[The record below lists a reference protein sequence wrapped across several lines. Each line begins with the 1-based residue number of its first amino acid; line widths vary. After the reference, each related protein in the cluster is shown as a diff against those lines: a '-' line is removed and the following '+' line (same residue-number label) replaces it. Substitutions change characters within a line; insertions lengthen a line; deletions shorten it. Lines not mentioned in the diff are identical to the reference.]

1 MSRLPSHPEDQHDT
15 LPDALAADLRAVYG
29 RGADVPRQ
37 VDAAILQ
44 EARAGF
50 ARRRRFRLAL
60 RAATVTAAAAAIVL
74 AFAIPVLMKSAP
86 QRVGPVPV
94 VTDAKMLM
102 VAPPPPTQQREDVD
116 HDGKVD
122 ILDAFVV
129 AKLIEARGQLDRT
142 YDINGDGRI
151 DGADVDRIAMAAVDT
166 SAAGDERRVQ

>member
-1 MSRLPSHPEDQHDT
+1 MSRSPSQPEDQLDT
-15 LPDALAADLRAVYG
+15 LPDALAADLRTIYAP
-29 RGADVPRQ
+29 RTDVPREI
-37 VDAAILQ
+37 DAAVLR

-60 RAATVTAAAAAIVL
+60 RAATVTAAAAAVIL
-74 AFAIPVLMKSAP
+74 AFAIPMLMKSAP
-86 QRVGPVPV
+86 QHVGPAPIT
-94 VTDAKMLM
+94 TDTKMLM
-102 VAPPPPTQQREDVD
+102 VAPPSQREDVD

-166 SAAGDERRVQ
+166 SASADDERRVQ

>member
-1 MSRLPSHPEDQHDT
+1 MSRPPHQPEDQHDT
-15 LPDALAADLRAVYG
+15 LPDALVADLRGIYG
-29 RGADVPRQ
+29 RGVEVPRE
-37 VDAAILQ
+37 VDAAVLQ

-50 ARRRRFRLAL
+50 ARRRRFRLAV
-60 RAATVTAAAAAIVL
+60 RAATVTAAAAAIAL
-74 AFAIPVLMKSAP
+74 AFAIPMLMRSAP
-86 QRVGPVPV
+86 QRVGPTPV
-94 VTDAKMLM
+94 ATDTQMLM
-102 VAPPPPTQQREDVD
+102 VAPPPAQQREDVD

-166 SAAGDERRVQ
+166 SAAGNDRRVQ